1 MAGWGRPGAVRL
13 SDKAL
18 IRKEITLFS
27 AISKTLG
34 QLNDPPIRRVIG
46 KTLGLAILGY
56 VVFVVLVY
64 VLIGWISG
72 LSGWLE
78 GLAQFGGVLAAMF
91 IAWFIFPAAAAAIA
105 GIFADEVIDA
115 VEAKHYPGLPPARPV
130 PMLAA
135 VVDGLK
141 LAAIAL
147 VVNVVALP
155 LLVIPPVYVLFT
167 WVVNG
172 WLLGREYFE
181 MVAFRRLDR
190 ATAHELRRRHNRTFT
205 IAGIMIAVCLTIP
218 FVNLV
223 APVLGA
229 AFMVHVAQNVLNHKR
244 IATQAVKPLA

>member
-1 MAGWGRPGAVRL
+1 
-13 SDKAL
+13 
-18 IRKEITLFS
+18 LFS

-34 QLNDPPIRRVIG
+34 QMNDPAIRRVIG

-56 VVFVVLVY
+56 IGFVVLIYLLV
-64 VLIGWISG
+64 GWLSG

-78 GLAQFGGVLAAMF
+78 GLAQFGGVFAAIV
-91 IAWFIFPAAAAAIA
+91 IAWFIFPAVAAAIA

-115 VEAKHYPGLPPARPV
+115 VEAKHYPALPPAHPV
-130 PMLAA
+130 PVLSA
-135 VVDGLK
+135 VADGLK

-147 VVNVVALP
+147 LVNVAALP

-167 WVVNG
+167 WIVNG

-181 MVAFRRLDR
+181 MVAFRRMDR
-190 ATAHELRRRHNRTFT
+190 AAAHELRRHHNRTFT
-205 IAGIMIAVCLTIP
+205 TAGVMIAVCLTIP

>member
-1 MAGWGRPGAVRL
+1 MLA
-13 SDKAL
+13 
-18 IRKEITLFS
+18 

-56 VVFVVLVY
+56 ILFVVLVY
-64 VLIGWISG
+64 LLVGWLSG

-78 GLAQFGGVLAAMF
+78 GLAQFGGVFAAIV
-91 IAWFIFPAAAAAIA
+91 IAWFIFPAVAAAIA

-115 VEAKHYPGLPPARPV
+115 VEARHYPALPPGRPV
-130 PMLAA
+130 PILAA
-135 VVDGLK
+135 VLDGLK

-147 VVNVVALP
+147 LVNVAALP
-155 LLVIPPVYVLFT
+155 LLVIPPLYVLFT
-167 WVVNG
+167 WIVNG

-181 MVAFRRLDR
+181 MVAFRRMDR
-190 ATAHELRRRHNRTFT
+190 AAAHDLRRRHNRTFT
-205 IAGIMIAVCLTIP
+205 IAGVMIAVCLTIP

>member
-1 MAGWGRPGAVRL
+1 M
-13 SDKAL
+13 
-18 IRKEITLFS
+18 FS

-34 QLNDPPIRRVIG
+34 QMNDPAIRRVIG

-56 VVFVVLVY
+56 IGFVVLIYLLV
-64 VLIGWISG
+64 GWLSG

-78 GLAQFGGVLAAMF
+78 GLAQFGGVFAAIV
-91 IAWFIFPAAAAAIA
+91 IAWFIFPAVAAAIA

-115 VEAKHYPGLPPARPV
+115 VEAKHYPALPPAHPV
-130 PMLAA
+130 PVLSA
-135 VVDGLK
+135 VADGLK

-147 VVNVVALP
+147 LVNVAALP

-167 WVVNG
+167 WIVNG

-205 IAGIMIAVCLTIP
+205 IAGVMIAVCLTIP

>member
-1 MAGWGRPGAVRL
+1 M
-13 SDKAL
+13 
-18 IRKEITLFS
+18 FS
-27 AISKTLG
+27 AVSKTLG
-34 QLNDPPIRRVIG
+34 QMNDPPIRRVIG

-56 VVFVVLVY
+56 ILFVALVY
-64 VLIGWISG
+64 LLVGWLSG

-78 GLAQFGGVLAAMF
+78 GLAQFGGVFAAIV
-91 IAWFIFPAAAAAIA
+91 IAWFIFPAVAAAIA

-115 VEAKHYPGLPPARPV
+115 VEAKHYPALPPARHVPV
-130 PMLAA
+130 LMA
-135 VVDGLK
+135 VGDGLK

-147 VVNVVALP
+147 LVNVAALP
-155 LLVIPPVYVLFT
+155 LLVIPPVYILFT

-181 MVAFRRLDR
+181 MVAFRRMDR
-190 ATAHELRRRHNRTFT
+190 ASAHDLRGRHNRTFT
-205 IAGIMIAVCLTIP
+205 IAGVMIAICLTIP

>member
-1 MAGWGRPGAVRL
+1 M
-13 SDKAL
+13 
-18 IRKEITLFS
+18 ILFS

-34 QLNDPPIRRVIG
+34 QLDDPAIRRVIA

-56 VVFVVLVY
+56 VVFVILIY
-64 VLIGWISG
+64 LLIGWLSG

-91 IAWFIFPAAAAAIA
+91 IAWFIFPSVAAAIA

-115 VEAKHYPGLPPARPV
+115 VEAKHYPGLPAANPV
-130 PMLAA
+130 PVVMA
-135 VVDGLK
+135 VADGLK
-141 LAAIAL
+141 LAGISL
-147 VVNVVALP
+147 VVNVLALP
-155 LLVIPPVYVLFT
+155 LLVIPPVYILFT

-181 MVAFRRLDR
+181 MVAFRRMDR
-190 ATAHELRRRHNRTFT
+190 GSAHDLRRLHNRTFT
-205 IAGIMIAVCLTIP
+205 MAGVIIAVCLTIP

-229 AFMVHVAQNVLNHKR
+229 AFMVHVAQNVLNHTR
-244 IATQAVKPLA
+244 AATQAVKPLA

>member
-1 MAGWGRPGAVRL
+1 M
-13 SDKAL
+13 
-18 IRKEITLFS
+18 FS

-34 QLNDPPIRRVIG
+34 QMNDPAIRRVIG

-56 VVFVVLVY
+56 IGFVVLIYLLV
-64 VLIGWISG
+64 GWLSG

-78 GLAQFGGVLAAMF
+78 GLAQFGGVFAAIV
-91 IAWFIFPAAAAAIA
+91 IAWFIFPAVAAAIA

-115 VEAKHYPGLPPARPV
+115 VEAKHYPALPPAHPV
-130 PMLAA
+130 PVLSA
-135 VVDGLK
+135 VADGLK

-147 VVNVVALP
+147 LVNVAALP

-167 WVVNG
+167 WIVNG

-181 MVAFRRLDR
+181 MVAFRRMDR
-190 ATAHELRRRHNRTFT
+190 AAAHELRRRHNRTFT
-205 IAGIMIAVCLTIP
+205 TAGVMIAVCLTIP